1 MIYHKPFCYCN
12 LGRQECFVNNCG
24 KRWLYLKVLEKSQKP
39 PKFGTQ
45 ESVRK
50 NSVVY
55 HIVHATLINC
65 KSSNFLKQ
73 CVVFAVKGW
82 LVLVIKIMLDGWMVV
97 IGSRLMMHGPPKY

>member
-45 ESVRK
+45 KRVRK

-73 CVVFAVKGW
+73 CVVFAEGVAG
-82 LVLVIKIMLDGWMVV
+82 VGYQDYVGWMDGRDRKS
-97 IGSRLMMHGPPKY
+97 INDARTT

>member
-1 MIYHKPFCYCN
+1 MVVSESFRKITKTS
-12 LGRQECFVNNCG
+12 
-24 KRWLYLKVLEKSQKP
+24 KVRHTKKGQ
-39 PKFGTQ
+39 
-45 ESVRK
+45 K